1 MANNWS
7 LEIPEPTGDKEA
19 DNLELYS
26 WALQA
31 NELLKRILGN
41 ISIEFTD
48 IKDRLGGAGL

>member
-7 LEIPEPTGDKEA
+7 LEIPEPTGEKEA

-26 WALQA
+26 WAIQA
-31 NELLKRILGN
+31 NELLKRIFGN
-41 ISIEFTD
+41 ISIEVTD